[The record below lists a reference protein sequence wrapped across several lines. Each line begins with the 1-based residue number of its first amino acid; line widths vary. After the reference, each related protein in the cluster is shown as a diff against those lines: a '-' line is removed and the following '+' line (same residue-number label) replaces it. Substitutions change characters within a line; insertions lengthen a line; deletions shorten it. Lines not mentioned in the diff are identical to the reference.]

1 MKTRHLLIPAALG
14 VGLVL
19 ALMWLLTSTLPDTVL
34 AAESTARVA
43 DRSTPIDR
51 CALSQA
57 GVITVC
63 VNAACDYSSIQ
74 AAVDEANPGTIIQI
88 AGGVYSDVH
97 ARGTAGNIITQVVYV
112 GKNLTLRGGYSATNW
127 AANPDPIANPTTLD
141 GRGQGRV
148 FFIERETNVVI
159 NGLRIVGGDANRG
172 DAIAPGAVER
182 GGRGGGLYASDATV
196 TFTDN
201 WVSDNTATRG
211 GGLYLKAG
219 TINLSGNTVG
229 SNTADYGGGAY
240 LVDFD
245 VGLGVATFDN
255 NTFTSNTATGSIT
268 VTGQGGGILLLRSDG
283 TTLNSNI
290 IIANSA
296 GNGGGLYLRESDTS
310 FVNNIVADNI
320 ATSAGGGL
328 YVDASSPN
336 LKHTAFARNSGN
348 EGIYVT
354 GASEVELVNT
364 IISTH
369 TLGLSVAS
377 GSDAT
382 LDTTLWYNNT
392 PNWSGS
398 GVHASNNRAG
408 DPAFED
414 PDAGDYHIRFY
425 SAALDW
431 AVPADVDTD
440 IDEDERPRGDG
451 FDLGPDEYPD
461 FLSVEKKA
469 SPSPVRPGEQLVY
482 EIQVTNYGGQVYTAT
497 ITDFLP
503 DQLIYSDIVTR
514 WTDVTLIPDDEVP
527 WKGYITVTVDPDHRG
542 ALTNTVVV
550 TTVQGESGGT
560 YIVIQAYAVYLPI
573 VMRGS

>member
-1 MKTRHLLIPAALG
+1 MKTRHLLIPVALG
-14 VGLVL
+14 VGLAL
-19 ALMWLLTSTLPDTVL
+19 ALLWILASTLPDTVL
-34 AAESTARVA
+34 AAESAARVA
-43 DRSTPIDR
+43 DRSRPMDG
-51 CALSQA
+51 CSLSQG

-74 AAVDEANPGTIIQI
+74 AAVDDASPGTVIKI
-88 AGGVYSDVH
+88 AEGVYSDVH
-97 ARGTAGNIITQVVYV
+97 PYGTAGDIITQVVRV
-112 GKNLTLRGGYSATNW
+112 EKNLTLRGGYTTTNW
-127 AANPDPIANPTTLD
+127 ASSDPIANPTTLD

-148 FFIERETNVVI
+148 FFIERETTVII
-159 NGLRIVGGDANRG
+159 NGLHIVGGDANRG

-201 WVSDNTATRG
+201 WVSGNTATRG

-219 TINLSGNTVG
+219 TTNLSGNTID
-229 SNTADYGGGAY
+229 SNTAGYGGGAY
-240 LVDFD
+240 LVDYGE
-245 VGLGVATFDN
+245 GLGVATLDN
-255 NTFTSNTATGSIT
+255 NTFTSNAATGSIT
-268 VTGQGGGILLLRSDG
+268 ITGQGGGILLLRSDE

-296 GNGGGLYLRESDTS
+296 GNGGGLYLRESDTA
-310 FVNNIVADNI
+310 FVNSVVADNT

-354 GASEVELVNT
+354 GASEVELINT

-369 TLGLSVAS
+369 TIGLNVTS
-377 GSDAT
+377 GSEAT
-382 LDTTLWYNNT
+382 LDTTLWYDN
-392 PNWSGS
+392 
-398 GVHASNNRAG
+398 ASNQGGGGTIHPGIYRTG

-414 PDAGDYHIRFY
+414 PDAGDYHIRFL
-425 SAALDW
+425 SEALDW
-431 AVPADVDTD
+431 AVPADVATD
-440 IDEDERPRGDG
+440 IDGDERPRGDG

-461 FLSVEKKA
+461 FLSVEKEA

-482 EIQVTNYGGQVYTAT
+482 EIHVTNYGGQVYTAT
-497 ITDFLP
+497 ITDLLP
-503 DQLIYSDIVTR
+503 DHLIYSDIVTR
-514 WTDVTLIPDDEVP
+514 WADVTLIPDDEHP
-527 WKGYITVTVDPDHRG
+527 WIGHITVTVDPNYRG

-550 TTVQGESGGT
+550 TTVQGESGST
-560 YIVIQAYAVYLPI
+560 YTVIQSYAVYLPLLL
-573 VMRGS
+573 RDS

>member
-1 MKTRHLLIPAALG
+1 MKTRHLLIPAVLG

-19 ALMWLLTSTLPDTVL
+19 ALLWVLASTLPDTVL
-34 AAESTARVA
+34 AAESAARVA
-43 DRSTPIDR
+43 GRSRPLGR
-51 CALSQA
+51 YSLSQGA
-57 GVITVC
+57 VITVC
-63 VNAACDYSSIQ
+63 INAACDYSSIQ
-74 AAVDEANPGTIIQI
+74 AAVEVASPGTIIKI

-97 ARGTAGNIITQVVYV
+97 ARGTAGDIITQVVYV
-112 GKNLTLRGGYSATNW
+112 GKNLTLRGGYSTTNW
-127 AANPDPIANPTTLD
+127 ASSDPIANPTILD

-172 DAIAPGAVER
+172 DDAPPEDVER

-201 WVSDNTATRG
+201 WVSGNTATRG

-219 TINLSGNTVG
+219 TINLSGNTIG
-229 SNTADYGGGAY
+229 SNTAGYGGGAY
-240 LVDFD
+240 LVE
-245 VGLGVATFDN
+245 LGVTRLKN
-255 NTFTSNTATGSIT
+255 NTFTSNAA
-268 VTGQGGGILLLRSDG
+268 TGQGGGILLLRSNQ
-283 TTLNSNI
+283 TTLDSNSI
-290 IIANSA
+290 ISNSA
-296 GNGGGLYLRESDTS
+296 GIGGGLYLRESDTA
-310 FVNNIVADNI
+310 FVNNVVADNA
-320 ATSAGGGL
+320 ATSFGGGL

-369 TLGLSVAS
+369 TLGLNVAS
-377 GSDAT
+377 GSEAT
-382 LDTTLWYNNT
+382 LDTTLWHDSA

-398 GVHASNNRAG
+398 GVHASNNRTG

-414 PDAGDYHIRFY
+414 PDAGDYHIRFL
-425 SAALDW
+425 SEALDW
-431 AVPADVDTD
+431 AVPADVATD
-440 IDEDERPRGDG
+440 IDGDERPRGDG

-461 FLSVEKKA
+461 FLSVKKEA
-469 SPSPVRPGEQLVY
+469 NPSPVRPGGQLVY
-482 EIQVTNYGGQVYTAT
+482 EIYVTNYGGQVYTAT

-503 DQLIYSDIVTR
+503 DHLIYSDIVTR
-514 WTDVTLIPDDEVP
+514 WTDVTLIPDDEHP
-527 WKGYITVTVDPDHRG
+527 WIGHITVTVDPNYRG

-550 TTVQGESGGT
+550 TTVQGESGST
-560 YIVIQAYAVYLPI
+560 YTVIRSYAVYLPLLL
-573 VMRGS
+573 RDS